1 MAGFLK
7 GLFSGKSGKEAAGED
22 APMQA
27 APHREM
33 TELSKL
39 SEKYY
44 RMGKEYQLKGD
55 LERARLY
62 LDRASTIYSNFEQV
76 FDECRTFMY
85 DCDEQIGMLE
95 EEDLLYNEVLE
106 QVEEKAEE
114 LTNQQSYLWGILSF
128 ARMQKIFEKLSG
140 CEDCELLKEM
150 GRVLDVLCHG
160 VEQMLTAEELE
171 YLQNFVSRLYDVD
184 NSEAYVRESNRAVLE
199 NGRTLQVF
207 DLNGNSTLTCLDLF
221 LDKCAC
227 ILESGFH
234 MADFGEPAELD
245 FIPGTLMIDFYL
257 RNEEGD
263 PHEIPQLQA
272 ETARIWSDFEFVKSG
287 PDIQKTLE
295 RIRSYR
301 ELDILNG

>member
-7 GLFSGKSGKEAAGED
+7 GLFSKKSDKEAD
-22 APMQA
+22 VPPQSS
-27 APHREM
+27 PRREV

-62 LDRASTIYSNFEQV
+62 LERASTIYSNFDQV
-76 FDECRTFMY
+76 YDECEAFMY
-85 DCDEQIGMLE
+85 DCDEQVGMLE
-95 EEDLLYNEVLE
+95 DEELLYNEILE

-114 LTNQQSYLWGILSF
+114 LTNRQSYIWGILSF
-128 ARMQKIFEKLSG
+128 ARLQKIFQKLSG
-140 CEDCELLKEM
+140 CEECGILKET

-160 VEQMLTAEELE
+160 VEQTTTSEELG
-171 YLQNFVSRLYDVD
+171 YLQDYVNRFYDFD
-184 NSEAYVRESNRAVLE
+184 NSEAFVRETNQVSLE

-207 DLNGNSTLTCLDLF
+207 DLNGNSTLTCLHLF
-221 LDKCAC
+221 LDKCAY

-234 MADFGEPAELD
+234 MADFGEPMELD
-245 FIPGTLMIDFYL
+245 FIPGTLMIDYYL

-263 PHEIPQLQA
+263 LHEIAQIQ
-272 ETARIWSDFEFVKSG
+272 EEVKRIWSDFEFVKED
-287 PDIQKTLE
+287 PDAQAVTE
-295 RIRSYR
+295 RTGRYR
-301 ELDILNG
+301 ELDILNV

>member
-1 MAGFLK
+1 MASFLK
-7 GLFSGKSGKEAAGED
+7 GLFSGKSGRGAAGGD
-22 APMQA
+22 TPPQA
-27 APHREM
+27 APHREV

-62 LDRASTIYSNFEQV
+62 LERASTIYSNFEQV
-76 FDECRTFMY
+76 FDECGTFMY
-85 DCDEQIGMLE
+85 DCDEQVGMLE
-95 EEDLLYNEVLE
+95 EEELLYNEVLE

-114 LTNQQSYLWGILSF
+114 LTNRQSYLWGILSF

-140 CEDCELLKEM
+140 CEDCGMLKEM

-160 VEQMLTAEELE
+160 VEQTLTAEELE
-171 YLQNFVSRLYDVD
+171 YLQDFVSRFYGFD
-184 NSEAYVRESNRAVLE
+184 NSEAYVRESNQVSLE
-199 NGRTLQVF
+199 NGRNLQVF
-207 DLNGNSTLTCLDLF
+207 DLDGNSTLTCLHLF

-245 FIPGTLMIDFYL
+245 FIPGTLMIDYYL

-263 PHEIPQLQA
+263 PHEILQLQA
-272 ETARIWSDFEFVKSG
+272 ETERIWSDFEFVKSG
-287 PDIQKTLE
+287 PDIREMAE
-295 RIRSYR
+295 RIRNYR
-301 ELDILNG
+301 ELDILKG